1 MTLITQA
8 HPPSATWENTHCPH
22 YSSLLVIMDLQ
33 YCFIFLPHSKTGY
46 HPKDGDHVHKGKETN
61 WLTIAGS
68 AEIN

>member
-1 MTLITQA
+1 
-8 HPPSATWENTHCPH
+8 
-22 YSSLLVIMDLQ
+22 MDLQ